1 MRSLVVV
8 TKHTWST
15 SPDASEES
23 VETVSHYLSSLIG
36 QSAAWFARLVRGHW
50 GGCEIRNH
58 WVRDALF
65 EEDATRSKN
74 LNLNGNLAVLPS
86 CVVRLSRSKPAT
98 PTTSPGP
105 RSSNSQ
111 ASDPRS
117 PTTWSATM
125 LSNEKTVVKMRFF
138 EISTDM
144 KNI

>member
-1 MRSLVVV
+1 MVV

-74 LNLNGNLAVLPS
+74 LNLNGNLAVLRCALIALKTRHANHLSWPS
-86 CVVRLSRSKPAT
+86 IFELSGLRPAI
-98 PTTSPGP
+98 PY
-105 RSSNSQ
+105 NLVCNN
-111 ASDPRS
+111 AF
-117 PTTWSATM
+117 
-125 LSNEKTVVKMRFF
+125 K
-138 EISTDM
+138 
-144 KNI
+144 